1 MYPHLQVLMEIES
14 RGNTRPGAA
23 TYLHELGISKP
34 GANEHHSVIQVG
46 QALGNGCLGSGKRQV
61 ECGRERAWHTRTP
74 STTKLLSNRKTPG
87 VGRGFDPFVNPR
99 VQAPPSASTG
109 KKKNGKMV

>member
-1 MYPHLQVLMEIES
+1 MEIES

-61 ECGRERAWHTRTP
+61 ECGRERAWHTHTP

-87 VGRGFDPFVNPR
+87 VGRGFDPFVNPTEPKLLP
-99 VQAPPSASTG
+99 VQASG
-109 KKKNGKMV
+109 EKNGKMV